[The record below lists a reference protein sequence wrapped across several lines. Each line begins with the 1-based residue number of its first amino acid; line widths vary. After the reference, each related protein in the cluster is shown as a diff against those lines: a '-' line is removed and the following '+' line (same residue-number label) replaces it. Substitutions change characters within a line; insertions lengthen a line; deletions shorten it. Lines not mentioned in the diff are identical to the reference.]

1 MINFIKITLRYY
13 YKFGLTGILLSIKLL
28 FIKNNL
34 FVPNIK
40 YPISLRKDTSDLATF
55 HQMFNKEEYNI
66 NLDFIPKNI
75 IDLGANIGLGAIYFS
90 NRYPAAHIFCVEI
103 EQSNYKLLKRNIS
116 FYENISSTMKAI
128 YNINNQ
134 KVNIVDKGYGEWGY
148 MIESE
153 KKLKENMNLKG
164 SISTITIDE
173 IMKILN
179 VKKIDILKIDIE
191 GAEHELFKNNYDTW
205 LPNTRCLI
213 IELHDRMRNRSS
225 QNFFKAISKYD
236 FSYSHQ
242 GENLVFINN
251 KKL

>member
-1 MINFIKITLRYY
+1 
-13 YKFGLTGILLSIKLL
+13 
-28 FIKNNL
+28 
-34 FVPNIK
+34 
-40 YPISLRKDTSDLATF
+40 
-55 HQMFNKEEYNI
+55 
-66 NLDFIPKNI
+66 
-75 IDLGANIGLGAIYFS
+75 
-90 NRYPAAHIFCVEI
+90 
-103 EQSNYKLLKRNIS
+103 
-116 FYENISSTMKAI
+116 
-128 YNINNQ
+128 
-134 KVNIVDKGYGEWGY
+134 

-251 KKL
+251 NKL